1 MITADE
7 CRAIRKAN
15 LDALYEKRQEEFKKA
30 FRYVEERFCDFVH
43 QSTEN
48 EYMIGYNIRT
58 RPDIIVEITN
68 IVNDFQTW
76 NMFLSYCKTQFENCG
91 YQCEIEK
98 IAGRFL
104 RITWEEN
111 EK

>member
-1 MITADE
+1 MITANE

-30 FRYVEERFCDFVH
+30 FKYVEERFCDFVH
-43 QSTEN
+43 QKTEN
-48 EYMIGYNIRT
+48 QYIIGHNIRT
-58 RPDIIVEITN
+58 HIIVEITDALD
-68 IVNDFQTW
+68 DFESW
-76 NMFLSYCKTQFENCG
+76 NMFLSFCKTKFENCG

-98 IAGRFL
+98 IAGKFL

-111 EK
+111 

>member
-1 MITADE
+1 MISAEE

-43 QSTEN
+43 QRTEN
-48 EYMIGYNIRT
+48 EYIIGYNIRT
-58 RPDIIVEITN
+58 HIIVEITN
-68 IVNDFQTW
+68 VLDDFQTW
-76 NMFLSYCKTQFENCG
+76 KMFLSYCKNKFENCG
-91 YQCEIEK
+91 YKCEIEE
-98 IAGRFL
+98 IERRFL

-111 EK
+111 KK